1 MKITNTASR
10 LKEIMDENGLR
21 QVDIINA
28 AKPFCN
34 KYGIKLAKN
43 DLSQYVNG
51 KVEPGQEK
59 LTILGLALNVSEA
72 WLMGYDVEKTRES
85 TTSRSDH
92 TDFDK
97 FLLPLPKMKEWKVI
111 GGTACG
117 SPIHKE
123 IEEETVL
130 APADIDADRVF
141 RCIGD
146 SMVGA
151 HIFDGDIVFVKT
163 GEYVEDGRIGV
174 VRVDDEY
181 TLKRIYRGPDYL
193 ELRSENPAYPPI
205 IIRGEQENAEIVGK
219 AVQFLSQVI

>member
-1 MKITNTASR
+1 MKVGDKIKTLRKSIGLTQTELGQKVGVQKNAVSKWECGRVEDIPTSTIKQLAILFDVPASY
-10 LKEIMDENGLR
+10 LID
-21 QVDIINA
+21 DDA
-28 AKPFCN
+28 
-34 KYGIKLAKN
+34 
-43 DLSQYVNG
+43 S
-51 KVEPGQEK
+51 
-59 LTILGLALNVSEA
+59 NVQNPA
-72 WLMGYDVEKTRES
+72 
-85 TTSRSDH
+85 
-92 TDFDK
+92 
-97 FLLPLPKMKEWKVI
+97 LLPLPPMKRWKVI

-117 SPIHKE
+117 SPIHRE

-205 IIRGEQENAEIVGK
+205 IIRGEQENAEIIGK
-219 AVQFLSQVI
+219 AVQFLSRVI